1 MRPKDTLFISL
12 YFFLF
17 ASLLHLKVGTLEKQ
31 FSAMTIN
38 YELWKNE
45 RGLAKGEKELEFCGE
60 SCWGRA
66 LLASGSGHK

>member
-1 MRPKDTLFISL
+1 MRRKDTLFISL

-45 RGLAKGEKELEFCGE
+45 RGAGERGKGVGVL
-60 SCWGRA
+60 W
-66 LLASGSGHK
+66 